1 MQMQLAM
8 HMVTIED
15 LMPREHFLRKLEAAL
30 DLSFVYEET
39 ALLYSKKYGRPAIDP
54 VVIVKYLLVDFLYG
68 IPSERQIE
76 RRVQTDIALRWY
88 LGPDLFDRVP
98 DHSTVSQLRRR
109 QPPGLLFAQMQPL
122 RPHPPSGLLPSKG
135 TV

>member
-1 MQMQLAM
+1 M
-8 HMVTIED
+8 
-15 LMPREHFLRKLEAAL
+15 
-30 DLSFVYEET
+30 
-39 ALLYSKKYGRPAIDP
+39 ALLTKSRNSPRFTAKKYGRPAIDT
-54 VVIVKYLLVDFLYG
+54 VVIVKYLLVGFLYG

-76 RRVQTDIALRWY
+76 RRIQTDIALRWY
-88 LGPDLFDRVP
+88 LGLDPFDQVP

>member
-1 MQMQLAM
+1 M
-8 HMVTIED
+8 
-15 LMPREHFLRKLEAAL
+15 
-30 DLSFVYEET
+30 
-39 ALLYSKKYGRPAIDP
+39 ALLTKSRNSPRFTAKKYGRPAIAP
-54 VVIVKYLLVDFLYG
+54 VVIVKYLQAGFLYG
-68 IPSERQIE
+68 ISSERQIE
-76 RRVQTDIALRWY
+76 RRIQTDIALRWY
-88 LGPDLFDRVP
+88 LGLYLFDRVP